1 MKLSGSPTRDI
12 RGGHTT
18 PTEAET
24 KATVPGG
31 VHPILNS
38 GPCDLISSLIYS
50 RGQIGTYLNPAGLH
64 FYYPREVVKLLIYG
78 RGNPQHRRQTISL
91 GDLFE

>member
-50 RGQIGTYLNPAGLH
+50 NEKHSQNSGPNRNISTQAVQLVFISITL
-64 FYYPREVVKLLIYG
+64 EKLS
-78 RGNPQHRRQTISL
+78 N
-91 GDLFE
+91 F